1 MKWRAFLVTAALL
14 LAGSQSSVAAYSVLA
29 HEALVDEAWSDQIL
43 PLLTR
48 RFPCASIQEVQEAR
62 AFAYGGSLI
71 QDLGYYPFGS
81 RLFSNL
87 VHYVRSG
94 DFVTALI
101 AESRTVDEYAFAL
114 GALAHYA
121 SDNAAHPTVNH
132 VLPRMYPKLREK
144 LSGDVL
150 FGESPSRHLMAE
162 FAFDVVQVARGQF
175 KSDAYQRLIGFDVAR
190 PLLERAFH
198 VTYGLELKDLFG
210 DVDLAIGT
218 YRRAASH
225 IIPDVTRIAWREKR
239 DEIVSVKPD
248 VTERDFVYTMTR
260 QQYEEAFGTG
270 YRKPGLLVRMVV
282 AIFKVLP
289 KFGPLKPLAFE
300 PLTPET
306 ERMFLDS
313 FGASLDQYRQMLR
326 SLREG
331 RLSLRNMDLDTG
343 ARPVRGRN
351 ALADETYAEL
361 IKKLEKAKYAG
372 ASPGLRGALGEHYGT
387 ARRATRRASATREAL
402 RGSADVLLLFGNGDR

>member
-1 MKWRAFLVTAALL
+1 MKWRAPLLATVALL
-14 LAGSQSSVAAYSVLA
+14 CAGSQSSVAAYSVLA
-29 HEALVDEAWSDQIL
+29 HEALVDEVWSDQIAPIL
-43 PLLTR
+43 VR
-48 RFPCASIQEVQEAR
+48 RFPRASTQDVQEAK

-81 RLFSNL
+81 RFFSNL

-94 DFVTALI
+94 DFVTALM
-101 AESRTVDEYAFAL
+101 AEARTVDEYAFAL

-132 VLPRMYPKLREK
+132 ALPIIYPKLREK
-144 LSGDVL
+144 FRGDVL
-150 FGESPSRHLMAE
+150 FGQSPTRHVMAE
-162 FAFDVVQVARGQF
+162 FAFDVVQVARARF
-175 KSDAYQRLIGFDVAR
+175 KADAYQRLIGFEVAR
-190 PLLERAFH
+190 PLLERAFQ
-198 VTYGLELKDLFG
+198 VTYGLELKDVFG

-218 YRRAASH
+218 YRRAASQ

-239 DEIVSVKPD
+239 DEIVSVTPD
-248 VTERDFVYTMTR
+248 ANERDFVYAMTR
-260 QQYEEAFGTG
+260 QEYEETFGTG

-289 KFGPLKPLAFE
+289 RFGPFKPLAFE

-313 FGASLDQYRQMLR
+313 FEASLDQYRQLLR
-326 SLREG
+326 ALREG
-331 RLSLRNMDLDTG
+331 RLSLRDMDLDTG
-343 ARPVRGRN
+343 RTPARGQN
-351 ALADETYAEL
+351 ALADETYTDL

-372 ASPGLRGALGEHYGT
+372 ASPGLRGALGEHYAT
-387 ARRATRRASATREAL
+387 ARRATRSTSSTR
-402 RGSADVLLLFGNGDR
+402 